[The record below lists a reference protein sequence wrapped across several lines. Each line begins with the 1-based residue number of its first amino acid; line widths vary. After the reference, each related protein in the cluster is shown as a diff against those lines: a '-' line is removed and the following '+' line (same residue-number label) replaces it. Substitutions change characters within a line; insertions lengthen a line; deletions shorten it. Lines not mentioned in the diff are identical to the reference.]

1 MFILLP
7 PRQPSQSLHF
17 PLFFIFSG
25 RRIHPHGRPLDD
37 LDLAAEVTLPRGRL
51 RDPGHA
57 LPGRRGERDRG
68 AAARQLGVRVGRPR
82 ARPLQSLQTASTR

>member
-7 PRQPSQSLHF
+7 PRQPSQPSPF
-17 PLFFIFSG
+17 PIFFIFPG

-37 LDLAAEVTLPRGRL
+37 LDLAAEVTLPRRRL
-51 RDPGHA
+51 RDLGHA

-68 AAARQLGVRVGRPR
+68 AATGQLGVGVGRPR
-82 ARPLQSLQTASTR
+82 ARPLQSLQTPSTR